1 MRFQHVI
8 SFLCLVFLL
17 NGCSAGQTMKNSYQG
32 NRYLENKEY
41 RQGELT
47 FREAVAKN
55 PGDPLAN
62 YYLGRFLLAQKK
74 PQQALP
80 YLNKAASLDQK
91 NIDYL
96 FWQGVAH
103 GELGDS
109 KMERESYQ
117 KALGINAR
125 HLQALTYL
133 GHNQFRAKEYEA
145 ALVTYNKVLEIW
157 PNSPSAL
164 YNRAL
169 IARILKHAPEE
180 KAGWL
185 AYLYRYPTGD
195 FAIKATGYLNQ
206 LGDFSYQN
214 HALGGRTTTLPKIWF
229 EPLTDKLAPISTRA
243 LNVVG
248 ATATNMNQGKL
259 QIVVFQQ
266 NNIKLAKSRAISIRQ
281 YLLDKFPGLTP
292 DRVGISWFGEPEQSE
307 IKGKKLQNPESVKF
321 FFTDLDDS
329 VQSKKKKAKKK

>member
-1 MRFQHVI
+1 MRFQHFI
-8 SFLCLVFLL
+8 SLLCLAFLL

-32 NRYLENKEY
+32 NRYLENKDY

-47 FREAVAKN
+47 FREAVVQN
-55 PGDPLAN
+55 PSDPLAN
-62 YYLGRFLLAQKK
+62 YYLGRFLLAQNK

-80 YLNKAASLDQK
+80 YLKKAASLDQK
-91 NIDYL
+91 NTDYL
-96 FWQGVAH
+96 FWQGVAQ

-109 KMERESYQ
+109 RMERESYQ
-117 KALGINAR
+117 KVLGINGR
-125 HLQALTYL
+125 HVQALTYL
-133 GHNQFRAKEYEA
+133 GHNQFKAKEYEA

-169 IARILKHAPEE
+169 IARILKHTPEE

-185 AYLYRYPTGD
+185 AYLNRYPAGD

-214 HALGGRTTTLPKIWF
+214 HDLGGRATTLTKIWF
-229 EPLTDKLAPISTRA
+229 EPLTDKLAPISPRA

-248 ATATNMNQGKL
+248 ATATNMSNGKL
-259 QIVVFQQ
+259 QVVVFQQ
-266 NNIKLAKSRAISIRQ
+266 NNTNLAKARAISIRRH
-281 YLLDKFPGLTP
+281 LLGKFPGLTP
-292 DRVGISWFGEPEQSE
+292 DRIGISWFGEPEVSDV
-307 IKGKKLQNPESVKF
+307 KGKKLQNPESVRF
-321 FFTDLDDS
+321 FFTDLDNG
-329 VQSKKKKAKKK
+329 VQSKKKQAKKK